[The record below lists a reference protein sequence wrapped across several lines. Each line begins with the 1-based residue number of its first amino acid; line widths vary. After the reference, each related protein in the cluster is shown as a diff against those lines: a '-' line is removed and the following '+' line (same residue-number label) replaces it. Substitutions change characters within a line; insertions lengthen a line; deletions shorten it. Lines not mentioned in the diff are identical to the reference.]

1 MIWRIRSKRVF
12 GQLGAGGHRVT
23 SGPVRLTYVAL
34 PSAHPQLAMAIGRR
48 FGNAVER
55 NRARR
60 RVRRAFAAA
69 WETTGGPEG
78 AYLVTGSR
86 SLLSMPFDALVSRL
100 GDCLERCA
108 AIRSSEIGSATI

>member
-1 MIWRIRSKRVF
+1 MK
-12 GQLGAGGHRVT
+12 
-23 SGPVRLTYVAL
+23 SGPVRLTYVAT

-60 RVRRAFAAA
+60 RVRSAFAAA
-69 WETTGGPEG
+69 WADSEGPEG

-86 SLLSMPFDALVSRL
+86 SLLSMPFDRLVGRL
-100 GDCLERCA
+100 GECLEACA
-108 AIRSSEIGSATI
+108 ATRSGEIGSVTT